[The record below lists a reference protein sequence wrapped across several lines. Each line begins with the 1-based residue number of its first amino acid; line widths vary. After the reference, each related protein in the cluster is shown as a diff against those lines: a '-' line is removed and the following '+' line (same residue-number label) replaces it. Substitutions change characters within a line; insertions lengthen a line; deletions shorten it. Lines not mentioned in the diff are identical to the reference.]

1 MPTLE
6 QALFERLMLQNPLDH
21 LVTDPK
27 SKFLNHSQTIETEAV
42 RYLVGCYRRCS
53 LVINSKKKGEKIL
66 EDILNMKDI
75 IVQNLVTAFK
85 EPDFYDGQNLN
96 EQLSDLILGS
106 FDVETELLELLGS
119 LAKKIKR
126 EEKENPS
133 LLENIFHPILEKI
146 KKTIKSSTLILF
158 SLNTII
164 PLQYFLSC
172 PVLAR
177 ILILHSFPRARG
189 TGRSYEDTVLGAII
203 EKSCLPAVENS
214 GPWEYFSQ
222 PSGQPVSVHSA
233 TEGRLWSGLES
244 VHSAG
249 QTVIKHLLKVS
260 EDCKHFVL
268 LWLSHCL
275 ADNQGR
281 GKMWTNQMGSLLAAG
296 LAGDGFMLN
305 LGSILLRLCGPMVE
319 SESKME
325 LVIPSYPAKMTH
337 VVEDKRLAQHHMEN
351 SNDTCLVSLA
361 ESDRD
366 KREVLP
372 VYNFPTEI
380 FFLAHK
386 CLDLG
391 FRPVQV
397 KHSLTL
403 SSPHCHCLIA
413 GKVHQ
418 AEPGTGPTPVH
429 LP

>member
-27 SKFLNHSQTIETEAV
+27 SKYLHHSQSIETDAV
-42 RYLVGCYRRCS
+42 RYLVSCYRRCGRVVS
-53 LVINSKKKGEKIL
+53 SKKKGEKIFQDL
-66 EDILNMKDI
+66 LNMKDL

-106 FDVETELLELLGS
+106 FDVDTDLLELLGS
-119 LAKKIKR
+119 FAKKIKQ

-133 LLENIFHPILEKI
+133 LLENIFHPILDNI

-164 PLQYFLSC
+164 PLQYFLSS

-177 ILILHSFPRARG
+177 LLVLHSFPRVRG
-189 TGRSYEDTVLGAII
+189 TGRSYEDTVLGAVI
-203 EKSCLPAVENS
+203 EKSCLPGQEGGES
-214 GPWEYFSQ
+214 WEYFSQ
-222 PSGQPVSVHSA
+222 PSSQPVSVHSA
-233 TEGRLWSGLES
+233 TEGRLWAGLES

-305 LGSILLRLCGPMVE
+305 LGSILLRLCGPMVD
-319 SESKME
+319 SPSKMDK
-325 LVIPSYPAKMTH
+325 VMASYPAKMTH

-351 SNDTCLVSLA
+351 STDTCLVSLA

-372 VYNFPTEI
+372 VYNFPSEI
-380 FFLAHK
+380 FFMTHK

-403 SSPHCHCLIA
+403 LIPHCLHCA
-413 GKVHQ
+413 GEVHQ
-418 AEPGTGPTPVH
+418 AEPGAWQTPVR